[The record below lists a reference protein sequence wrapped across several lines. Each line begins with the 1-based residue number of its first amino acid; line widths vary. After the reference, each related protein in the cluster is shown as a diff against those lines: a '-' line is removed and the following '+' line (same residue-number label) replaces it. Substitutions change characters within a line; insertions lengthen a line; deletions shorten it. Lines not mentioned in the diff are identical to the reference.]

1 VQPGE
6 LDNAQRQLWRLY
18 NAQMRTKLVTKS
30 PVPVSSPSFLQEQV
44 RVVPHRFEGFFN
56 AKGKE
61 NILCTRNLVPGEALY
76 GEKLIRV
83 QVSLLIG
90 LCTS

>member
-44 RVVPHRFEGFFN
+44 KVVPHRLEGFFN